1 MATIV
6 EILGA
11 TVASHASNGNNVGQ
25 ASTVKVVAGSAANLE
40 LHTASKA
47 ALLGTV
53 CMAAG
58 ETMYITKGYNSRVR
72 QHLIMLHLGSFL
84 QLIHQANVQGNRV
97 TTNRS
102 TLLPLC
108 DASVLRCTHCS

>member
-58 ETMYITKGYNSRVR
+58 ETMYITKG
-72 QHLIMLHLGSFL
+72 
-84 QLIHQANVQGNRV
+84 
-97 TTNRS
+97 TTDE
-102 TLLPLC
+102 LK
-108 DASVLRCTHCS
+108 ASDNATSWKFSPVNTSG

>member
-6 EILGA
+6 TAIGT

-25 ASTVKVVAGSAANLE
+25 SSTVKVVAGSAANLE

-53 CMAAG
+53 CMSSG
-58 ETMYITKGYNSRVR
+58 ETMYIKKG
-72 QHLIMLHLGSFL
+72 
-84 QLIHQANVQGNRV
+84 
-97 TTNRS
+97 TTDE
-102 TLLPLC
+102 LK
-108 DASVLRCTHCS
+108 ASDNATSWKFSPVLTEG